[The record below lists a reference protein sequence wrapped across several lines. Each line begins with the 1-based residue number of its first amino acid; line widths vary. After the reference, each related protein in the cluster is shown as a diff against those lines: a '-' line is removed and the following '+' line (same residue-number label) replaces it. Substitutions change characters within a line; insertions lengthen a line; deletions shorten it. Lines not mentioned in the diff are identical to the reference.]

1 LKNVTYTDNHELGLQ
16 NKHSPGVLLMISVD
30 RSETAFLYSQVA
42 ELINNQLRSG
52 ALRPGDRLPSLRHMS
67 GQLEVSIPTVRQA
80 YLELEKRGRI
90 EARPKSGYFI
100 QAQRHNRLVKVG
112 CKSCKPMEV
121 SCRNLID
128 RVYDG
133 IHTVGVLPLGIAN
146 PCMAAPATKTL
157 HRAMKRIMARAEDRA
172 IGYAPTDG
180 EPGLKRQ
187 IAYRYLNQGGSVDPA
202 EIIITNGAQEALA
215 IAIQAVAAKGD
226 IIAIES
232 PAYLG
237 MLELIESMGMLA
249 LEIET
254 CPLEGI
260 NLEAL
265 EKAISSFPVKAC
277 MFSSSVNNPLGCV
290 SSDEYRKDLVE
301 MLESHDIPLI
311 EDDVYGELVFSERKP
326 KPAQFFS
333 RKGLVLTCS
342 SFSKTAAPGYR
353 VGWLLPG
360 KYLDSARKL
369 KRAISCSSG
378 LLTQLTLSE
387 HLASGDYDRHLNRLV
402 PILRQNAER
411 MTAAVEISFPAN
423 TGISAPKGGSVL
435 WLELPASVD
444 SETLFDAALEENI
457 SIMPGDV
464 FAAGRR
470 YRNFIRLSYGHPWNE
485 ALEAGIETLGRLVH
499 EMV

>member
-1 LKNVTYTDNHELGLQ
+1 MLA
-16 NKHSPGVLLMISVD
+16 ID
-30 RSETAFLYSQVA
+30 RRNEEFLYSQVVD
-42 ELINNQLRSG
+42 LINEQMRSG
-52 ALRPGDRLPSLRHMS
+52 ALRAGDRLPSLRRLS
-67 GQLEVSIPTVRQA
+67 DKLDISIPTVRQA
-80 YLELEKRGRI
+80 YLELERRGRI

-100 QAQRHNRLVKVG
+100 QAQRQNRLVKVG
-112 CKSCKPMEV
+112 CKTCKPMEV
-121 SCRNLID
+121 TCRNLID

-133 IHTVGVLPLGIAN
+133 IHSPGALPLGIAN
-146 PCMAAPATKTL
+146 PCMASPATKTL
-157 HRAMKRIMARAEDRA
+157 HRAMKRVMSRAEDRSLS
-172 IGYAPTDG
+172 YAPTDG

-202 EIIITNGAQEALA
+202 EVIITNGGQEALA
-215 IAIQAVAAKGD
+215 IALQAVAKRGD
-226 IIAIES
+226 IVAIES

-237 MLELIESMGMLA
+237 MLELIESLGMLA

-254 CPLEGI
+254 CPVDGV

-265 EKAISSFPVKAC
+265 ERALDSHPVKTC

-290 SSDEYRKDLVE
+290 STDDHRQALVKL
-301 MLESHDIPLI
+301 LESRNIPLI
-311 EDDVYGELVFSERKP
+311 EDDVYGELVYDGPKP

-333 RKGLVLTCS
+333 RKGLVLTCA

-360 KYLDSARKL
+360 KFLDTTRKL
-369 KRAISCSSG
+369 KRALSCSSG

-387 HLASGDYDRHLNRLV
+387 HLASGDYDRHLKRLIPV
-402 PILRQNAER
+402 LKQNAAR
-411 MTAAVEISFPAN
+411 MTAAVERHFPAS

-435 WLELPASVD
+435 WLELPTKVD
-444 SETLFDAALEENI
+444 SEKLFDAAIAENI

-485 ALEAGIETLGRLVH
+485 SMDAGVATLGRLVH
-499 EMV
+499 ELAA